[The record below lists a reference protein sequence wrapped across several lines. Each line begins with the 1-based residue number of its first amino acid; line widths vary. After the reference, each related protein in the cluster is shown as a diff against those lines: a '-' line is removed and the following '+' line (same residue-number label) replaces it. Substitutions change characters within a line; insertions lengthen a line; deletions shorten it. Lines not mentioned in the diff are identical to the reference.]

1 MIRADLNRDEATTH
15 LHCFVIMTD
24 ENGRFNSSRFFKI
37 NQKVGFRFLTKFGTK
52 GLINIG
58 KAIPVVGGVI
68 SGGFDF
74 AETKIIADRAYKM
87 FILGDFSSPK
97 KKGDDT
103 EEDIIEVSAEDFVV
117 VDTEPVEV
125 QEVQQ

>member
-1 MIRADLNRDEATTH
+1 MLAWRAFL
-15 LHCFVIMTD
+15 
-24 ENGRFNSSRFFKI
+24 
-37 NQKVGFRFLTKFGTK
+37 LTKFGTK

-58 KAIPVVGGVI
+58 KAIPIVGGVI

-97 KKGDDT
+97 KKGKGNDT
-103 EEDIIEVSAEDFVV
+103 EEDVIEVDADDFEVID
-117 VDTEPVEV
+117 DTEVAPNESPLNE
-125 QEVQQ
+125 QETV